1 VLQQE
6 KPVEMA
12 AIGVDRTAWKKGG
25 RTAQQDI
32 GKNNLV
38 HLAFCHSPYF

>member
-12 AIGVDRTAWKKGG
+12 AIGVDRTAWEKRGG
-25 RTAQQDI
+25 QQSRTL
-32 GKNNLV
+32 GKTTW
-38 HLAFCHSPYF
+38 YT